1 MSTHVTPQY
10 NALDGN
16 EVAKLIA
23 KQFYEK
29 LAASSDFALNIT
41 YPMFVW
47 EIQLT
52 IKAWPQER
60 PIRLEDG
67 GELVVDPDAKSKIP
81 VKKSSLKF
89 SGNSSRAPDRD
100 RDLTGLEK
108 PRAAFT
114 TGGMVDL
121 PKTPVITPKK

>member
-23 KQFYEK
+23 KQFFEK
-29 LAASSDFALNIT
+29 LMAESAFAMNIT
-41 YPMFVW
+41 YPMFTW
-47 EIQLT
+47 EIKLELRG
-52 IKAWPQER
+52 WPQEI
-60 PIRLEDG
+60 PVRLEDKGEVVIDPAAEGKVTPKRSLFKFG
-67 GELVVDPDAKSKIP
+67 G
-81 VKKSSLKF
+81 SS
-89 SGNSSRAPDRD
+89 NRAPDRD
-100 RDLTGLEK
+100 RDIADLEK

-121 PKTPVITPKK
+121 PKTPIVTPKK